1 MKMKRIWFLFAMTLI
16 AAVLAEKKTDLPYY
30 DAEFPRTGN
39 LEYLQ
44 ERCKLDLVLPK
55 GKKDFPTLVWFHAGG
70 LRRGKKHI
78 PRLFQINDIAVAAV
92 NYRLSGKDAQCPDY
106 IYDAAA
112 AAAWVKKHIA
122 EYGGDPE
129 KIYISGHSAGGYLT
143 MMLALDPKYLGAYKM
158 KPGDFAGYFPI
169 SGQAT
174 THFRILAERKGKGM
188 NVPSVV
194 LDEYAPIQLA
204 GKGVPP
210 LTLIVGDSEVEWPS
224 RVEENFLLAARLKRV
239 FKNKQV
245 ECYAFPTFNHNSVVS
260 PGIMLINNAL
270 LKKTKK

>member
-1 MKMKRIWFLFAMTLI
+1 MAVAVI
-16 AAVLAEKKTDLPYY
+16 ASAGIKSDLPYY
-30 DAEFPRTGN
+30 DAESFRTGN
-39 LEYLQ
+39 LAYLQ
-44 ERCKLDLVLPK
+44 ERCKLDLVLPD
-55 GKKDFPTLVWFHAGG
+55 GKKNFPTLIWFHGGG
-70 LRRGKKHI
+70 LSAGKKHV
-78 PRLFQINDIAVAAV
+78 PKYLRTDEIAVAAV
-92 NYRLSGKDAQCPDY
+92 NYRLSGKGAECPDY

-143 MMLALDPKYLGAYKM
+143 MMLALDAKYLGAYKV
-158 KPGDFAGYFPI
+158 KPKDFAGYFPI

-174 THFRILAERKGKGM
+174 THFRILAERRKKGM

-210 LTLIVGDSEVEWPS
+210 ITLIVGDSAAEWPS
-224 RVEENFLLAARLKRV
+224 RVEENFLLAARLKRIY
-239 FKNKQV
+239 KNKQV
-245 ECYAFPTFNHNSVVS
+245 ECHALPTFDHGTVVR

-270 LKKTKK
+270 LKKN

>member
-1 MKMKRIWFLFAMTLI
+1 MKKIWIMMMAVAVI
-16 AAVLAEKKTDLPYY
+16 ASAEKKSDLPYY
-30 DAEFPRTGN
+30 DPEFSRTGN

-44 ERCKLDLVLPK
+44 ERCKLDLVLPD
-55 GKKDFPTLVWFHAGG
+55 GKKNFPTLIWFHGGG
-70 LRRGKKHI
+70 LSAGKKHV
-78 PRLFQINDIAVAAV
+78 PKQLRTDAIAVAAV
-92 NYRLSGKDAQCPDY
+92 NYRLSGKGAECPDY

-143 MMLALDPKYLGAYKM
+143 MMLALDAKYLGAFKM
-158 KPGDFAGYFPI
+158 KPEDFAGYFPI

-174 THFRILAERKGKGM
+174 THFRILFERRQKGM
-188 NVPSVV
+188 KVPDVM

-204 GKGVPP
+204 KKGVPP
-210 LTLIVGDSEVEWPS
+210 ITLIVGDSAVEWPS

-239 FKNKQV
+239 YKNKQA
-245 ECYAFPTFNHNSVVS
+245 ECYALPTFNHGTVVM

-270 LKKTKK
+270 LKKNKK

>member
-1 MKMKRIWFLFAMTLI
+1 MAVAVI
-16 AAVLAEKKTDLPYY
+16 ASAEKKADLPYY

-39 LEYLQ
+39 IEYLQ
-44 ERCKLDLVLPK
+44 ERCKLDLVLPD
-55 GKKDFPTLVWFHAGG
+55 GKKNFPTLVWFHGGG
-70 LRRGKKHI
+70 LSAGNKHV
-78 PRLFQINDIAVAAV
+78 PSNLRKDAIAVAAV
-92 NYRLSGKDAQCPDY
+92 NYRLSGKGAECPDY

-158 KPGDFAGYFPI
+158 KPEDFAGYYPI

-174 THFRILAERKGKGM
+174 THFRILAERRGKGIK
-188 NVPSVV
+188 VPSVV

-210 LTLIVGDSEVEWPS
+210 LTLIVGDSKVEWPA
-224 RVEENFLLAARLKRV
+224 RVEENFLLAARLKHV

-270 LKKTKK
+270 LKKAKK